1 MTAGSILVIDIGG
14 ISVKLTL
21 LDNEQESIT
30 SNRFSTPT
38 DMTPQQMM
46 QHLDSCIADW
56 EYDRVSI
63 GYPGPVKQ
71 NRPWREP
78 VNLGQGWMDFD
89 YEAAFDCPVK
99 MLNDAAMQ
107 ALGSYRGGDML
118 FLGLGT
124 GLGTALILSGQVVP
138 LEAAHLPFR
147 DDKTFEYLLGHAGLN
162 DLGEEVWRRNLL
174 DAIELF
180 SYVFCTDYIVL
191 GGGNSLKLDPDQ
203 LPENVHLGHNDHA
216 FTGGFRL
223 WQ

>member
-21 LDNEQESIT
+21 GDLEASVA
-30 SNRFSTPT
+30 SCSFSTPEN
-38 DMTPQQMM
+38 MGPQQLISGLD
-46 QHLDSCIADW
+46 QHISDW
-56 EYDRVSI
+56 QYERVSI
-63 GYPGPVKQ
+63 GYPGPVKH

-78 VNLGQGWMDFD
+78 VNLGPGWLDFD
-89 YEAAFDCPVK
+89 YEAAFGCPVK

-107 ALGSYRGGDML
+107 ALGSYHGGDML

-124 GLGTALILSGQVVP
+124 GLGTALILNDTVVP

-147 DDKTFEYLLGHAGLN
+147 GEQTFEYLLGQAGLT
-162 DLGEEVWRRNLL
+162 DLGQDQWQHNLL
-174 DAIELF
+174 DAIDVF

-191 GGGNSLKLDPDQ
+191 GGGNSQNLDPDQ
-203 LPENVHLGHNDHA
+203 LPENVHIGHNDNA

-223 WQ
+223 WD